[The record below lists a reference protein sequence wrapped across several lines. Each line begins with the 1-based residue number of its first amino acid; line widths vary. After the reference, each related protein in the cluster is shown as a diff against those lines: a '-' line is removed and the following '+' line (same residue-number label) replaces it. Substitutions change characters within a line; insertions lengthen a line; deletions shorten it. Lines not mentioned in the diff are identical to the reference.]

1 MSEDKKK
8 TKNLAIYAVC
18 MILTV
23 VILIIFAAMA
33 DNREEHFESRIHEQE
48 ELNVGIQN
56 QIVAL
61 TDENYNLKKELE
73 SKNETLTQQSEEI
86 QFLTQLSEAWILV
99 SSNKKEDAANK
110 LESLKAFDRNDE
122 RTKAITALENALQ

>member
-1 MSEDKKK
+1 MSEEKKK

-23 VILIIFAAMA
+23 VILIILSAMA

-99 SSNKKEDAANK
+99 SSGKKEDAANK
-110 LESLKAFDRNDE
+110 LENLKAFDRNDE